1 MPSTEKPLV
10 INILDNKDWGFIDFK
25 IDELWKISRGKD
37 IKVAVLDSGLNY
49 NMDDF
54 KNNKNISYYNAF
66 MDSENKTD
74 CLDDSYGH
82 GTNCAGIL
90 CAQGKVISGVAPDIN
105 LLSVKITNETGE
117 RTSKAIL
124 KGLEKAIALNS
135 DVISLS
141 FSIAKLDENFNGIHD
156 KIKEAYQKDIV
167 VLAAAGDSGALDFP
181 VDNFPASFVE
191 CLSIGG
197 IDRTRKRSKYSTKSN
212 FLDLM
217 GPGEDLM
224 SVLSPDIKINGT
236 SFSTPF
242 VAGVIALLKSFAK
255 SKNLSLTNI
264 EIYDILKRTADIK
277 VADTYNLV
285 DYGWGIMDP
294 VAAFNLLS
302 TK

>member
-1 MPSTEKPLV
+1 MPPTEKPLV
-10 INILDNKDWGFIDFK
+10 INISGKKDWGFIDFN
-25 IDELWKISRGKD
+25 IDELWKISKGKD

-49 NMDDF
+49 NIDDF
-54 KNNKNISYYNAF
+54 KSNQNISYYNAF

-82 GTNCAGIL
+82 GSNCAGIL
-90 CAQGKVISGVAPDIN
+90 CAQGKVVSGVAPDIN
-105 LLSVKITNETGE
+105 LLAVKITNESGE

-124 KGLEKAIALNS
+124 RGLEKAIALNS

-141 FSIAKLDENFNGIHD
+141 FSIAKLDVNFNGIHD
-156 KIKEAYQKDIV
+156 KIKEAYLKDIV

-181 VDNFPASFVE
+181 VDNFPASFPE

-197 IDRTRKRSKYSTKSN
+197 IDRMRRRSKTSTKSN

-224 SVLSPDIKINGT
+224 SVLSADIKINGT

-242 VAGVIALLKSFAK
+242 VAGVVALLKSVAK

-264 EIYDILKRTADIK
+264 VLYDILKRSADIK
-277 VADTYNLV
+277 VPESYNTI
-285 DYGWGIMDP
+285 DYGWGILDP
-294 VAAFNLLS
+294 VAALNLLS
-302 TK
+302 IK

>member
-1 MPSTEKPLV
+1 MASTGKPPV
-10 INILDNKDWGFIDFK
+10 KITAGIKDWGFIDFK
-25 IDELWKISRGKD
+25 IDELWKSAGGKN

-49 NMDDF
+49 NIDDF
-54 KNNKNISYYNAF
+54 KNKKNISYYNAF
-66 MDSENKTD
+66 KNSEDKTD

-90 CAQGKVISGVAPDIN
+90 CAQGKALTGVAPEID
-105 LLSVKITNETGE
+105 LLVVKITNEAGE
-117 RTSKAIL
+117 RKSESIL
-124 KGLEKAIALNS
+124 RGLEKAIALDS

-141 FSIAKLDENFNGIHD
+141 FSMAKDENSDKIHN

-181 VDNFPASFVE
+181 VDNFPASFAE

-197 IDRTRKRSKYSTKSN
+197 IDRTRRRSKYSAKSN

-217 GPGEDLM
+217 GPGEDLK
-224 SVLSPDIKINGT
+224 SVLNPDNKINGT

-242 VAGVIALLKSFAK
+242 VAGVAALLKSFAK
-255 SKNLSLTNI
+255 INNISLTNI
-264 EIYDILKRTADIK
+264 ELYDILKRSADIR
-277 VADTYNLV
+277 VPENYNLI
-285 DYGWGIMDP
+285 DYGWGILDP
-294 VAAFNLLS
+294 VAALNLLS